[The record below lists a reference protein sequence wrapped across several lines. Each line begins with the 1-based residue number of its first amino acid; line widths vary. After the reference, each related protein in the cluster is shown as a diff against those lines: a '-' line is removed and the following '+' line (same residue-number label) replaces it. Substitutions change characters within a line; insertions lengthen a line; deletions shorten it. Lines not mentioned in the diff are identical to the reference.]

1 MEEKNIR
8 STRWKSAMEKV
19 ILVIN
24 PNTSEKMTES
34 IDESA
39 QSAASGF
46 RVITRR
52 AEIGPETIEGLV
64 ARALCVP
71 GMIGTAINEEV
82 EFDAI
87 VSACFGDP
95 GVDVL
100 QSLFDVPVLGIAE
113 SSLFIASR
121 RAGNFSILT
130 PMVEGVIDRVTDFVK
145 KRGFGEK
152 LHSIKCAP
160 LSAVDTE
167 KRSHEVQPRVINA
180 ARELVKEGSETI
192 IMGCAGLGRFAD
204 LVTEQTGVPCIDPVK
219 VGVQMAGIAI
229 QYWNKNSKSIRPKRY
244 QIRIEGYPSSIRKLY
259 VLNET

>member
-1 MEEKNIR
+1 MG
-8 STRWKSAMEKV
+8 KV

-39 QSAASGF
+39 QSVASGF

-71 GMIGTAINEEV
+71 GMIAAAISEKLK
-82 EFDAI
+82 FDAI

-100 QSLFDVPVLGIAE
+100 QSVFDVPVLGIAE

-121 RAGNFSILT
+121 RAGNYSILT
-130 PMVEGVIDRVTDFVK
+130 PMIEGVIARVTDFVN

-152 LHSIKCAP
+152 LHSIRCAP
-160 LSAVDTE
+160 LSVKDTE
-167 KRSHEVQPRVINA
+167 KRTQEVQLRVLETA
-180 ARELVKEGSETI
+180 QDFVKEGSETI
-192 IMGCAGLGRFAD
+192 IMGCAGLAKFAD
-204 LVTEQTGVPCIDPVK
+204 LVTGQTGVPCIDPVK
-219 VGVQMAGIAI
+219 AGVQMAGITI
-229 QYWNKNSKSIRPKRY
+229 QYWNKSSRSVRPRRS
-244 QIRIEGYPSSIRKLY
+244 QIKLKGYPSSIQQLY
-259 VLNET
+259 QG